1 VYVLP
6 PVQFVSP
13 TLEPYYP
20 PSINPDLPV
29 RYSFYTED
37 APPFVDAMANSLK
50 EAGNRTRRLPGTGWM
65 FGTANRTYQ
74 EDIALQHKIAD
85 EVSTTTEGTT

>member
-1 VYVLP
+1 MPEPFFP
-6 PVQFVSP
+6 P
-13 TLEPYYP
+13 T
-20 PSINPDLPV
+20 IDPDLSD